1 MTEDMFEKFVNN
13 KLPPEIK
20 AQLEC
25 CADVHAGNNSNKWW
39 FTVGFFMAMRI
50 DEIRKELGIED

>member
-1 MTEDMFEKFVNN
+1 MNEDMFEKFVNN

-39 FTVGFFMAMRI
+39 FTVGFFYGYADRR
-50 DEIRKELGIED
+50 DKKGVRN